1 MPVQV
6 KFDPDNRIIVV
17 ESTGKILK
25 TDASK
30 SVSAII
36 DLSKST
42 GVKSVL
48 VDATGMT
55 DVFDIVSMIEF
66 AEEHALEMQQFRVA
80 FVSSAAVKKRLE
92 FAETALVN
100 RAWKAQ
106 VFPSR
111 DEAIL
116 WLQDRT

>member
-1 MPVQV
+1 MPEQV
-6 KFDPDNRIIVV
+6 RFDTDNRIIIV
-17 ESTGKILK
+17 ESTGKVDK
-25 TDASK
+25 TDASE
-30 SVSAII
+30 SVSAIVK
-36 DLSKST
+36 LSSST

-55 DVFDIVSMIEF
+55 DVFDIFRMIEF
-66 AEEHALEMQQFRVA
+66 AEEHALEMHQFRVA

-100 RAWKAQ
+100 RGWKAQ